1 MFEPCRGR
9 GPGRGVAAVSAVCL
23 VGALV
28 LSGCTNFKRAIGL
41 EPTMPDEFEVEAR
54 APLTIPPDFDLR
66 PPKPGAPRPQE
77 VPEDKLARQDLESAG
92 PGKPGKQAANADLP
106 PIGVGLPN
114 AQAPNPSAEIV
125 PGSLA
130 SKLLD
135 YGASGGGGTV
145 ENRETTPLKNV
156 Y

>member
-1 MFEPCRGR
+1 MSELYR
-9 GPGRGVAAVSAVCL
+9 GRGVAAVSAACL
-23 VGALV
+23 VGALA

-77 VPEDKLARQDLESAG
+77 VPEDKLARQDLDSAG
-92 PGKPGKQAANADLP
+92 PGKPGNQAANVDLP
-106 PIGVGLPN
+106 PIGIN
-114 AQAPNPSAEIV
+114 AQAPNPNAEV
-125 PGSLA
+125 APGSLA
-130 SKLLD
+130 SKLLG

-145 ENRETTPLKNV
+145 ENRETTPLKGV

>member
-1 MFEPCRGR
+1 MSELYRSRGI
-9 GPGRGVAAVSAVCL
+9 AAVSAACL
-23 VGALV
+23 VGALA

-77 VPEDKLARQDLESAG
+77 VPEDKLARQDLDSAG
-92 PGKPGKQAANADLP
+92 PGKSDKAAKLDLP
-106 PIGVGLPN
+106 PIGAGIPN
-114 AQAPNPSAEIV
+114 AQAPNPGNEVVS
-125 PGSLA
+125 GSLA

-135 YGASGGGGTV
+135 YGANGGGGTV
-145 ENRETTPLKNV
+145 ENRQTTPLKDV

>member
-1 MFEPCRGR
+1 MSELYR
-9 GPGRGVAAVSAVCL
+9 GRGVAAVSAVCL
-23 VGALV
+23 VGTLA

-77 VPEDKLARQDLESAG
+77 VPQDKLARQDLDSAG
-92 PGKPGKQAANADLP
+92 PGKPGKQTANVDLP
-106 PIGVGLPN
+106 PIGIN
-114 AQAPNPSAEIV
+114 AQAPNPNAEV
-125 PGSLA
+125 APGSLA
-130 SKLLD
+130 SKLLG
-135 YGASGGGGTV
+135 YGANGGGGTV
-145 ENRETTPLKNV
+145 ENRETTPLKGV

>member
-1 MFEPCRGR
+1 MSEVDQGR
-9 GPGRGVAAVSAVCL
+9 RFAAAVSAVCL
-23 VGALV
+23 IGALA
-28 LSGCTNFKRAIGL
+28 LSGCTGFKRAIGL
-41 EPTMPDEFEVEAR
+41 DPTMPDEFEVVQR

-77 VPEDKLARQDLESAG
+77 VSADKLAREDLDKAG
-92 PGKPGKQAANADLP
+92 PGKPGNEAPNP
-106 PIGVGLPN
+106 PPVIGLN
-114 AQAPNPSAEIV
+114 AQAPNPNGQVA

-135 YGASGGGGTV
+135 YGTGGGTV
-145 ENRETTPLKNV
+145 ENRQTTPLKDV